1 MRFTNSMSFY
11 RFIRYIIY
19 KFRTNNRCYK
29 VTAYSIN
36 KLVSKNRICRIRNM
50 TGKITDK
57 ILRVFTRDL
66 LISLCRMLGCKCLL
80 RTLLSGLQATVN
92 SKSLLQTLPRGL
104 QSTLNFKC
112 LLGKQVLLS
121 ETGLQAT

>member
-1 MRFTNSMSFY
+1 
-11 RFIRYIIY
+11 
-19 KFRTNNRCYK
+19 
-29 VTAYSIN
+29 
-36 KLVSKNRICRIRNM
+36 M

>member
-1 MRFTNSMSFY
+1 
-11 RFIRYIIY
+11 
-19 KFRTNNRCYK
+19 
-29 VTAYSIN
+29 
-36 KLVSKNRICRIRNM
+36 
-50 TGKITDK
+50 
-57 ILRVFTRDL
+57 
-66 LISLCRMLGCKCLL
+66 MLGCKCLL

-121 ETGLQAT
+121 ETDF

>member
-1 MRFTNSMSFY
+1 
-11 RFIRYIIY
+11 
-19 KFRTNNRCYK
+19 
-29 VTAYSIN
+29 
-36 KLVSKNRICRIRNM
+36 
-50 TGKITDK
+50 
-57 ILRVFTRDL
+57 
-66 LISLCRMLGCKCLL
+66 MLGCKCLL